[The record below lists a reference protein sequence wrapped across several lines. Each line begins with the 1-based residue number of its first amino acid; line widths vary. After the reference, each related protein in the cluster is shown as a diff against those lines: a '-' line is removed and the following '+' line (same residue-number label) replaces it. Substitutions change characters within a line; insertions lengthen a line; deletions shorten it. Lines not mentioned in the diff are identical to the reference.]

1 MLDFS
6 TRSYPISA
14 KLALFLQ
21 FATLLRPCLISGEFY
36 PKLGKGEKMA
46 TIVVKDSNGRPV
58 VNAQVTANT
67 VVKYAWGDY
76 NLAGKTDENGVCEL
90 IDRNERYRLS
100 IEGIGVKTV
109 DKLRNVIHLLSPG

>member
-21 FATLLRPCLISGEFY
+21 FTTLSGPCLISGEFY

-46 TIVVKDSNGRPV
+46 TIVVTDSNGRPV
-58 VNAQVTANT
+58 ANARVNANTAIE
-67 VVKYAWGDY
+67 YAWSDY
-76 NLAGKTDENGVCEL
+76 NCSGTTNQDGICEL
-90 IDRNERYRLS
+90 ANGDQRYR
-100 IEGIGVKTV
+100 ITINDKPIKTV
-109 DKLRNVIHLLSPG
+109 DKLRDTIHVTF